1 MTKVV
6 GKVYLIGAGPG
17 DAKLITEKGKEC
29 LQKAD
34 VILYDRLV
42 NPRLLEYASSDCEFV
57 YCGKLPKRHIMR
69 QEQIN
74 QALVQHALEGKTVVR
89 LKGGDPS
96 VFGRVGEEAAEL
108 AEHGISY
115 EMIPGVTS
123 SIAAA
128 AYAGIPVTH
137 REYSNTFTIAT
148 GHSKGELELDFTA
161 LAKSKTCAFYMG
173 IQNLPFIC
181 EQLIAN
187 GRGESTPVAVI
198 EWGTTGR
205 QKTATGT
212 LRTIAQAVQ
221 ESEIANPAM
230 TVVGEAVQLREQLA
244 WFERKP
250 YYGKRVLIAKSS
262 AQQSGIAEYLAEN
275 GAEVWEIPHFKKE
288 TLPFSKEE
296 LEAAFQAERLVFTAN
311 ESAALFMEAIVQ
323 AGYDVRDFPRQI
335 QGVSEKSRAELKRF
349 GVQAQEAISSSCC
362 TIYIGRVLSDT
373 ERESLFEAYGSGKML
388 YTHEIKQDERF
399 HETTERLWTEF
410 SWDTV
415 LFPNQAAVSAF
426 MGEMGRLGVS
436 GEDILTLRYAYL
448 GERTGKAARTYGFM
462 NIDEQLQEMLS
473 SREWKN
479 RTIS

>member
-1 MTKVV
+1 
-6 GKVYLIGAGPG
+6 
-17 DAKLITEKGKEC
+17 
-29 LQKAD
+29 
-34 VILYDRLV
+34 
-42 NPRLLEYASSDCEFV
+42 
-57 YCGKLPKRHIMR
+57 
-69 QEQIN
+69 
-74 QALVQHALEGKTVVR
+74 
-89 LKGGDPS
+89 
-96 VFGRVGEEAAEL
+96 L

-212 LRTIAQAVQ
+212 LRTIVQAVQ

-230 TVVGEAVQLREQLA
+230 TVVGEAVQLRGQLA

-262 AQQSGIAEYLAEN
+262 AQQSGIAGYLAES

-288 TLPFSKEE
+288 TLSFSKEE
-296 LEAAFQAERLVFTAN
+296 LAAAFQAERLVFTAN

-323 AGYDVRDFPRQI
+323 AGYDVRDLPRQI
-335 QGVSEKSRAELKRF
+335 QGVSEKSRAELNQF
-349 GVQAQEAISSSCC
+349 GVQAQEAILSSCR
-362 TIYIGRVLSDT
+362 TIYIGHVLSDT
-373 ERESLFEAYGSGKML
+373 GREALFAAYGCGKML
-388 YTHEIKQDERF
+388 YTHEIKQDVRF
-399 HETTERLWTEF
+399 HEVTERLWTEF

-415 LFPNQAAVSAF
+415 LFPNQAAIEAF

-436 GEDILTLRYAYL
+436 EDILALRYAYL

-462 NIDEQLQEMLS
+462 NLDEQLQEMLS

-479 RTIS
+479 KTIS